1 MLLLQRCRDQFP
13 LRLHLGPRCHPRRPV
28 IGPIPLRRPVVLA
41 HFVAD
46 VLDTA
51 EDRKHFAAGVAALGS
66 ELATEALSVV
76 EAPVDDQPGD
86 QREPFRDL
94 EGAAGWYV
102 WDEATIR
109 DKKAANLHGLPAV
122 PVCEM
127 VAFSAENGGVCAPIS
142 ARDHNLRVEF
152 LTVGRGYEPARH
164 SLSLFV
170 MFEHR
175 VVHTTSTP
183 R

>member
-1 MLLLQRCRDQFP
+1 MVR
-13 LRLHLGPRCHPRRPV
+13 
-28 IGPIPLRRPVVLA
+28 PIPLRRPVVLA

-76 EAPVDDQPGD
+76 EAPVDDQLGD

-152 LTVGRGYEPARH
+152 PTLGPGYEGARH
-164 SLSLFV
+164 FLSLFV
-170 MFEHR
+170 CSKPAWPAQLEPWKANKSYPR
-175 VVHTTSTP
+175 VKRQS
-183 R
+183 RR